1 MLKLF
6 DFRFE
11 LDGKLHK
18 GVQVIRIETPGPT
31 MHEVDIFRLHKGRTV
46 ADLNRWRKQQGHG
59 PSPADALG
67 GALDSH
73 DVSRVVWLRKEFSS
87 GRYVL
92 HCEMPI
98 TNTELTHADVGMVRE
113 IEIKE

>member
-1 MLKLF
+1 
-6 DFRFE
+6 
-11 LDGKLHK
+11 
-18 GVQVIRIETPGPT
+18 
-31 MHEVDIFRLHKGRTV
+31 
-46 ADLNRWRKQQGHG
+46 
-59 PSPADALG
+59 LG

-73 DVSRVVWLRKEFSS
+73 DLSRVVLLRKKFTP

-98 TNTELTHADVGMVRE
+98 TNSKLTHTDVGMVRE